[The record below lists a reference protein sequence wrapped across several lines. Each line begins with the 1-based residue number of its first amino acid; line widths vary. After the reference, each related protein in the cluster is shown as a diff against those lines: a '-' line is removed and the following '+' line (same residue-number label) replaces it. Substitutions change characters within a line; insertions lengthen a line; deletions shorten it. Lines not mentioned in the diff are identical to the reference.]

1 MGILGSLLP
10 LLLALLGTPLFIVIA
25 SSSLLS
31 LYRDGIDLSALF
43 IELYKLAH
51 TPTLPAI
58 PLFSLAGYLLAA
70 SKAPQR
76 LVRLSDALLGWLPG
90 GLAVIA
96 LMVSAVFTAL
106 TGATGLT
113 IIALGGL
120 LFPALQMQKYP
131 EKFSLGLLTTSGT
144 LGLLFPPSFPII
156 LYGVVAQVN
165 IDYLFVAGIL
175 PCLLM
180 IFLLSL
186 YSAWKGFQARVARPR
201 FSAREVRSALRETV
215 WEIPLPFVVLG
226 GIYGGYVAVSEA
238 AVLTVIY
245 VLIVEMGIYR
255 DIRLRDLTPVIIKSS
270 VLVGGILIILGVSFG
285 LTNTLIT
292 EEIPTKILG
301 FMRTHVESHWVFLF
315 WLNLFLLAAGCL
327 LGMFPALIVLV
338 PLVLPVAHAYGIHPV
353 HLGMI
358 LLTNLEIGASLP
370 PLGVNL
376 FVSSLRFE
384 RPVLELYRASLPYIL
399 ILLVSLAA
407 ITYWPALSLVFI
419 PR

>member
-70 SKAPQR
+70 SKAPLR
-76 LVRLSDALLGWLPG
+76 LVRLSNALLGWLPG

-255 DIRLRDLTPVIIKSS
+255 DIRFRDLAPVIIKSS

-301 FMRTHVESHWVFLF
+301 FLRTHVESHWVFLF